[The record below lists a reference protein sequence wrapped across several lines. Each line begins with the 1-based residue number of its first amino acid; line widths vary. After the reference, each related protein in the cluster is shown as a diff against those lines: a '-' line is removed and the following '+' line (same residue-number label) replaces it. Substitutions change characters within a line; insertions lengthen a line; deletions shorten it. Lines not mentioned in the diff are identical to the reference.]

1 MLNSTTKKT
10 FALFTSPSLSAKDN
24 MHIDKALF
32 DSFEP
37 SNVPIFRVYEW
48 EASFTYGVSQNIE
61 TLKND
66 EHLTKYD
73 DNHAQR
79 MTGGG
84 ILFHGNDISYSLVI
98 PTSYVKGLSVKQS
111 YEVICIFLMEFYKSL
126 GLNPVYAKDLEDIN
140 LSKSHYCQEGFE
152 PYDILVDGKKI
163 GGNAQ
168 RRSKEA
174 IFQHGSISI
183 DNSVY
188 SMGNSLEDLGVEISF
203 KEAKEL
209 LAKSFANSFNVF
221 YEEKNEDIAY
231 AS

>member
-10 FALFTSPSLSAKDN
+10 FALYTSQKLSAKEN
-24 MHIDKALF
+24 MRLDKALF
-32 DSFEP
+32 DGFKP
-37 SNVPIFRVYEW
+37 SELPILRVYEW
-48 EASFTYGVSQNIE
+48 EASFTYGISQNME
-61 TLKND
+61 SLKND
-66 EHLTKYD
+66 AHLTSYG

-98 PTSYVKGLSVKQS
+98 PTSFVKGLSVKES
-111 YEVICIFLMEFYKSL
+111 YERICGFLMEFYKSL
-126 GLNPVYAKDLEDIN
+126 GLHPVYAKDVEDVN
-140 LSKSHYCQEGFE
+140 LSKSHYCQEGYE
-152 PYDILVDGKKI
+152 PYDILVGGKKV

-183 DNSVY
+183 DNSTY
-188 SMGNSLEDLGVEISF
+188 SMGHSLEDLGVKMSF
-203 KEAKEL
+203 KKAKEL
-209 LAKSFANSFNVF
+209 LAESFAKTFNVI
-221 YEEKNEDIAY
+221 YEEKNEDIAH